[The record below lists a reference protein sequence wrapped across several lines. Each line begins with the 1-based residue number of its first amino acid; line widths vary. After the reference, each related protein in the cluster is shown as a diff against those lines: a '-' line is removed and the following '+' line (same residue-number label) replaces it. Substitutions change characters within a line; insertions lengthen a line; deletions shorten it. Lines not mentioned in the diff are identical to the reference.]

1 MIALAM
7 NIHVRNLDEET
18 VRALEQRA
26 ARNGRSA
33 EAEVRAILTA
43 AAAVET
49 ADGFDWIQT
58 SDELRARSAGLR
70 HTPSEVLVRESRDE
84 R

>member
-1 MIALAM
+1 MIAVAM

-49 ADGFDWIQT
+49 PDRSDWIQT
-58 SDELRARSAGLR
+58 SDELRARSAGLS
-70 HTPSEVLVRESRDE
+70 HTPSEILVRESRDE